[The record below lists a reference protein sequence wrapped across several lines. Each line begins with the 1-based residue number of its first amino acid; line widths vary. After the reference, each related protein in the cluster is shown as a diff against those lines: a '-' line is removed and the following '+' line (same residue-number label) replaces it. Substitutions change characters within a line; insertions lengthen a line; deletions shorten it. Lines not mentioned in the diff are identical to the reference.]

1 MGKLLLRNTPKSV
14 SIRQAAFMGALLG
27 VLLSGCA
34 GDVPIPFMSS
44 SLPPTPP
51 GPAPDYPTN
60 VPPTPGTNQIPV
72 LTESERQA
80 VEDQLKKLVQDRE
93 NSVKKRIEKN

>member
-1 MGKLLLRNTPKSV
+1 VGKLLLCNTPR
-14 SIRQAAFMGALLG
+14 SISFVRASLIGALFG
-27 VLLSGCA
+27 VLLTGCA
-34 GDVPIPFMSS
+34 GDVPIPFMNS

-60 VPPTPGTNQIPV
+60 VAPTPGTNQLPV
-72 LTESERQA
+72 LTDSERQA

-93 NSVKKRIEKN
+93 NTIKKRIDKN